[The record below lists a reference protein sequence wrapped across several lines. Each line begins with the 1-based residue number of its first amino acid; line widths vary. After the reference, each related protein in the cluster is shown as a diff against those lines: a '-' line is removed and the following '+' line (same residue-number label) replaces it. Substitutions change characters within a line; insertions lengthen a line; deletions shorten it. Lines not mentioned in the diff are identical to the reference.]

1 MIANKDAAPW
11 DAFARSWPN
20 LFKNTRTKYSCALS
34 GVSSGSILYYI
45 RVAFFASAIA
55 SRNPQLGDD
64 HG

>member
-1 MIANKDAAPW
+1 MGRLCAVMAKPLQKYW
-11 DAFARSWPN
+11 N
-20 LFKNTRTKYSCALS
+20 LIFRALS

>member
-1 MIANKDAAPW
+1 MGRLCAVMANPQKYW
-11 DAFARSWPN
+11 N
-20 LFKNTRTKYSCALS
+20 LIFLRVEWCLFRQYF
-34 GVSSGSILYYI
+34 YYI